1 MTRVFISYSHKD
13 EALRAELDTHLA
25 LLRREGAIDVWS
37 DHRIAAGS
45 ELDASISDALESADI
60 ILLLL
65 SADFIASD
73 YCFGIEM
80 RRAIERHERR
90 EAVVVPVLLR
100 PCDFRTAPFGR
111 LKAIPTDARPVVKW
125 PNRDDAFLDI
135 VHYLRALLP
144 EPAAQSRGPSRPP
157 AATSPNTGS
166 QSTPSAATD
175 SAPSRRAPRSSDLF
189 LPREFTDQDKHDFV
203 QRAFEYIRNYFEGSL
218 EELAIRNAGIT
229 SRLASLSPRAFS
241 AVVFRN
247 GKRIG
252 GCSVRLGSALHA
264 GGISFS
270 HDENAGESSSNE
282 ILTVE
287 SDEHTMHLKP
297 LMGWHG
303 DRTNSKLSEEGA
315 AEHLWSMFKST
326 LR

>member
-13 EALRAELDTHLA
+13 EALRAELETHLA
-25 LLRREGAIDVWS
+25 LLKREGAIDVWS

-45 ELDASISDALESADI
+45 ELDASISDALENADI
-60 ILLLL
+60 VLLLL

-80 RRAIERHERR
+80 KRALERHERR

-100 PCDFRTAPFGR
+100 PCDFNTAPFGR

-135 VHYLRALLP
+135 VRHLRALLKR
-144 EPAAQSRGPSRPP
+144 PAAQSRASSHQP
-157 AATSPNTGS
+157 AAAPSHMRSPEAR
-166 QSTPSAATD
+166 SAATD
-175 SAPSRRAPRSSDLF
+175 SAPSRPATRSSNLF

-203 QRAFEYIRNYFEGSL
+203 ENTYEYIRNYFEGSL
-218 EELAIRNAGIT
+218 EELATRNTGVT
-229 SRLASLSPRAFS
+229 SRLTPLSPRAFS

-270 HDENAGESSSNE
+270 YDENAGENSSNE
-282 ILTVE
+282 ILSVE

-303 DRTNSKLSEEGA
+303 NRANSKLSEEGA

>member
-80 RRAIERHERR
+80 KRALERHDLR

-100 PCDFRTAPFGR
+100 PCDFQTAPFGR
-111 LKAIPTDARPVVKW
+111 LKAIPTDARAVVKW
-125 PNRDDAFLDI
+125 PNRDEAFLDI
-135 VHYLRALLP
+135 VRHLRALLP
-144 EPAAQSRGPSRPP
+144 KPAVQSLGPSRPP

-166 QSTPSAATD
+166 QSTPSAATE
-175 SAPSRRAPRSSDLF
+175 SKPSRHAARSSDLF

-218 EELAIRNAGIT
+218 EELAIRNTGIT
-229 SRLASLSPRAFS
+229 SRLTPLSPRAFTV
-241 AVVFRN
+241 VVFRN

-270 HDENAGESSSNE
+270 YDESASENSSNE
-282 ILTVE
+282 ILSVE
-287 SDEHTMHLKP
+287 SDERTIHLKP
-297 LMGWHG
+297 LMGWRG
-303 DRTNSKLSEEGA
+303 DRTSSKFSEEGA

>member
-1 MTRVFISYSHKD
+1 MTRIFISYSHKD
-13 EALRAELDTHLA
+13 EALRAELGTHLA
-25 LLRREGAIDVWS
+25 LLKREGAIDVWS
-37 DHRIAAGS
+37 DHRIPAGS

-60 ILLLL
+60 VLLLL

-80 RRAIERHERR
+80 KRALERNERR

-125 PNRDDAFLDI
+125 PSRDDAFVDI
-135 VHYLRALLP
+135 VHHLRELL
-144 EPAAQSRGPSRPP
+144 ERPAAQSRVHSHQPAVVPSQMRSPEARP
-157 AATSPNTGS
+157 TVTG
-166 QSTPSAATD
+166 
-175 SAPSRRAPRSSDLF
+175 SAPSRPATRSSDLS
-189 LPREFTDQDKHDFV
+189 LPREFTDQDRHDFV
-203 QRAFEYIRNYFEGSL
+203 QSTYEYIRNYFEGSL
-218 EELAIRNAGIT
+218 AELATRNTGIT
-229 SRLASLSPRAFS
+229 SRLTPLSPRAFS

-252 GCSVRLGSALHA
+252 GCSIRLGSALHA

-270 HDENAGESSSNE
+270 YDENAGENSSNE
-282 ILTVE
+282 ILSVE
-287 SDEHTMHLKP
+287 SDEHAMHLKP

-303 DRTNSKLSEEGA
+303 NRTNSKLSEEGA
-315 AEHLWSMFKST
+315 AEHLWSMFKSM

>member
-1 MTRVFISYSHKD
+1 M
-13 EALRAELDTHLA
+13 
-25 LLRREGAIDVWS
+25 
-37 DHRIAAGS
+37 
-45 ELDASISDALESADI
+45 
-60 ILLLL
+60 
-65 SADFIASD
+65 
-73 YCFGIEM
+73 
-80 RRAIERHERR
+80 
-90 EAVVVPVLLR
+90 
-100 PCDFRTAPFGR
+100 
-111 LKAIPTDARPVVKW
+111 KW

-144 EPAAQSRGPSRPP
+144 EPAAQARGPSRPP

-166 QSTPSAATD
+166 QRTPSAATD
-175 SAPSRRAPRSSDLF
+175 SAPSSRAPRSSDLF